1 MVIWWGYNFSLG
13 WYLIQKGEKIENTKN
28 IKMTTWPNEMAE
40 NLNIWA
46 KMGLTDSKMVLT
58 YDMLIVRI
66 SFRDIA
72 VIDY

>member
-1 MVIWWGYNFSLG
+1 
-13 WYLIQKGEKIENTKN
+13 
-28 IKMTTWPNEMAE
+28 MTTWPNEMAE